1 MSHLSRVLEAF
12 AVAQGGSAVVWMESP
27 RTGAL
32 DVVAAAGG
40 EVTPPDV
47 AVLTDEATPRERPT
61 ALGPQ
66 WITRIP
72 GHTPA
77 WLGVGAVPG
86 GDADVVRWVPMLAEM
101 LAPILQS
108 QWEAQRA
115 TDELAERYEEIN
127 LLYSISDILGR
138 TVTLE
143 QMART
148 ILLEVAETVGAE
160 YGAIHTHDPASGVL
174 RPVAALRL
182 SPAMEASVI
191 PTDHP
196 VSVPARVYRTRNAL
210 LVDVGVLESEYEE
223 AFRDGAMLSV
233 PINWTA
239 PGGGVTLGVVSLSGR
254 RGGTAF
260 TAGDEKLV
268 AAVGSQIG
276 TAIQNARLVRASVE
290 RERLESEM
298 RLAHDLQL
306 KLLPA
311 GQVVAPEALCAARVE
326 AAEGV
331 GGDFYHLFRLDA
343 GRTGILVGDVS
354 GHGYR
359 AALIMALVMSASAIH
374 ARTTSDPAR
383 TVEALLATVADELR
397 ETEMFLSLC
406 YAVVDHEQG
415 TLQWTNTGHPH
426 AFVIDAT
433 GTAHRLEATDPP
445 LGLGSETLHVRS
457 RPWDRSADLLAL
469 FTDGVSDARDQAG
482 HVLGEAAVLR
492 VLAARRRE
500 VPSRIIDGVFSA
512 VEGHMGRVPPHDD
525 QAVVVLRSA

>member
-1 MSHLSRVLEAF
+1 MSHLARVLEAF
-12 AVAQGGSAVVWMESP
+12 AVAQGGSAVVWMGSP

-47 AVLTDEATPRERPT
+47 SLLTDASAPRERAT

-66 WITRIP
+66 WIMRIP
-72 GHTPA
+72 GRTPA

-86 GDADVVRWVPMLAEM
+86 TDVDVVRWVPMLAEM

-148 ILLEVAETVGAE
+148 ILLEVAETIGAE

-182 SPAMEASVI
+182 SAAIEAPVI

-210 LVDVGVLESEYEE
+210 LVDAGVLESEYEA

-254 RGGTAF
+254 RSGTAF
-260 TAGDEKLV
+260 TAGDEK
-268 AAVGSQIG
+268 
-276 TAIQNARLVRASVE
+276 
-290 RERLESEM
+290 
-298 RLAHDLQL
+298 
-306 KLLPA
+306 
-311 GQVVAPEALCAARVE
+311 
-326 AAEGV
+326 
-331 GGDFYHLFRLDA
+331 
-343 GRTGILVGDVS
+343 
-354 GHGYR
+354 
-359 AALIMALVMSASAIH
+359 
-374 ARTTSDPAR
+374 
-383 TVEALLATVADELR
+383 
-397 ETEMFLSLC
+397 
-406 YAVVDHEQG
+406 
-415 TLQWTNTGHPH
+415 
-426 AFVIDAT
+426 
-433 GTAHRLEATDPP
+433 
-445 LGLGSETLHVRS
+445 
-457 RPWDRSADLLAL
+457 
-469 FTDGVSDARDQAG
+469 
-482 HVLGEAAVLR
+482 
-492 VLAARRRE
+492 
-500 VPSRIIDGVFSA
+500 
-512 VEGHMGRVPPHDD
+512 
-525 QAVVVLRSA
+525 

>member
-1 MSHLSRVLEAF
+1 MSQLGRVLEAF
-12 AVAQGGSAVVWMESP
+12 AVAQGGSAVIWMASP
-27 RTGAL
+27 RTGQL

-40 EVTPPDV
+40 EVTPPEPTLLAAD
-47 AVLTDEATPRERPT
+47 ATITERST

-66 WITRIP
+66 WIMRVP
-72 GHTPA
+72 GRTAA

-86 GDADVVRWVPMLAEM
+86 SAVEVVRWVPMLAEM
-101 LAPILQS
+101 LSPILQS

-148 ILLEVAETVGAE
+148 ILMEVAETVGAE

-174 RPVAALRL
+174 RPVATLRL
-182 SPAMEASVI
+182 SPAVEAIAI

-196 VSVPARVYRTRNAL
+196 VSVPARVFRTRNAL
-210 LVDVGVLESEYEE
+210 LVDAGVLESEHEA
-223 AFRDGAMLSV
+223 AFREGALLSV

-254 RGGTAF
+254 RGGAAF

-331 GGDFYHLFRLDA
+331 GGDFYHLFRLDE
-343 GRTGILVGDVS
+343 GRTGILIGDVS

-359 AALIMALVMSASAIH
+359 AALIMALVMSAAAIH

-406 YAVVDHEQG
+406 YAIVDHARGEI
-415 TLQWTNTGHPH
+415 QWTNTGHPH

-433 GTAHRLEATDPP
+433 GTAHRLQATDPP
-445 LGLGSETLHVRS
+445 LGLGSAALQVRS
-457 RPWDRSADLLAL
+457 RPWDRTADLLAL

-482 HVLGEAAVLR
+482 HPLGEAAVLR